1 MSRFGPN
8 LAASRA
14 LTATA
19 SLAGAGALR
28 NREDALAL
36 ADIGVKEDF
45 PRGWWRGA
53 AEKREWGCMSMQ
65 GQADTTA
72 TSSSSNLITDLISI
86 ARPDHWFKNV
96 FMVPGFLLAIA
107 LTQYFDMSVVVT
119 AVIGLISTCLVAS
132 ANYTINEYLDAE
144 FDRFH
149 PLKKSRPGAAG
160 RLDGKLVLIQYI
172 VLSAVGLGLGF
183 YVNMQFG
190 ILSAVLLFMGVM
202 YNVKPFRTKDR
213 MYLDVLSEA
222 INNPLRL
229 LLGWSILV
237 PDQIPPSSII
247 IAYWMGGAYLMAV
260 KRYAE
265 YRLINDPERA
275 GLYRRSFKFYDEKK
289 LLVSS
294 FFYAINAAFFLAI
307 FLYKYRAEFLLTFP
321 LFALLFS
328 WYLWIGSAERSTAQ
342 TPEKLY
348 KQKLFMVFVTFL
360 GLVCG
365 ALFLIDIPQIE
376 QLLENT
382 PTFTRG

>member
-1 MSRFGPN
+1 MSQSQ
-8 LAASRA
+8 AE
-14 LTATA
+14 T
-19 SLAGAGALR
+19 GA
-28 NREDALAL
+28 
-36 ADIGVKEDF
+36 
-45 PRGWWRGA
+45 P
-53 AEKREWGCMSMQ
+53 SP
-65 GQADTTA
+65 
-72 TSSSSNLITDLISI
+72 SSNIVGDLISI

-96 FMVPGFLLAIA
+96 FMVPGFLLAITLTEQFDLDA
-107 LTQYFDMSVVVT
+107 LI
-119 AVIGLISTCLVAS
+119 AALIGLASTCLVAS

-149 PLKKSRPGAAG
+149 PLKKNRPGAAG
-160 RLDGKLVLIQYI
+160 RLNGMTVFIQYV

-183 YVNMQFG
+183 YVNLQFG
-190 ILSAVLLFMGVM
+190 LLSVALLFMGVM

-213 MYLDVLSEA
+213 IYLDVLSEA
-222 INNPLRL
+222 VNNPLRL

-237 PDQIPPSSII
+237 PDALPPSSII

-265 YRLINDPERA
+265 YRFIDDPERA

-294 FFYAINAAFFLAI
+294 FFYAINAAFFLAV
-307 FLYKYRAEFLLTFP
+307 FLFRYRVEFLLSFP

-328 WYLWIGSAERSTAQ
+328 WYLWIGSAERSSAQ

-348 KQKLFMVFVTFL
+348 KQKAFMVFVAFL

-365 ALFLIDIPQIE
+365 ALFFIDMPWLE
-376 QLLENT
+376 QFLDNT
-382 PTFTRG
+382 PTFVN